1 MQDYPDD
8 SNLCRGGA
16 PPGRF
21 FPNPHR
27 NLLVH
32 ARKLCEMKDLFFGCF
47 LVASQ
52 IFRKK

>member
-1 MQDYPDD
+1 MK
-8 SNLCRGGA
+8 R
-16 PPGRF
+16 RVKK
-21 FPNPHR
+21 
-27 NLLVH
+27 VH

>member
-1 MQDYPDD
+1 VDKEVKIPYHKGFGHVKVMGNQKKP
-8 SNLCRGGA
+8 
-16 PPGRF
+16 
-21 FPNPHR
+21 
-27 NLLVH
+27 VH